1 MSFRNIRDEGII
13 QVATAA
19 DRLAL
24 LPSDGTVV
32 QQLDNHTLYVYDAN
46 TNVWTPIGGGGSG
59 NAFGVI
65 QTDTGTSPTADTLS
79 DSLSLISDQPSN
91 YFFEGNATT
100 DTVTFKAP
108 GLLPT
113 STFNDY
119 NLVQKEPTGFPNR
132 NDSVFSFDDVS
143 RRFTIQ
149 PAVSSYDVYIRGN
162 KYTKT
167 TSQLTVI
174 PDSPGNHYIYFD
186 INGNLQNTQTLDS
199 ALFSDNALVSIVYWN
214 TDISASVYIG
224 EERHGL
230 VMDGATHSYLH
241 TVLGARYI
249 AGLPLINFTIGSGSF
264 NGDAIFTSDS
274 GTIRDEDILLTIP
287 SQSQIPI
294 LYRQGTLWRKKA
306 AETYPVIRSGTAG
319 YVGANGLL
327 PYNFFNGTSWSL
339 NQVPNNSFVLVHI
352 FATNDVNNPVVGIQG
367 IATYISISGAREGA
381 NTEITSLAGLP
392 FAEFVPIGS
401 VIYETALS
409 YTNVPK
415 ARVRTTD
422 TGDNYVD
429 FRGSNI
435 YSPTAGIAL
444 LLDNLVDV
452 SITSPLNGDLL
463 AYNSSTQTWVNST
476 PVPSL
481 GNSFETVS
489 KNLKAYD
496 YTLSYSSGL
505 LDEIT
510 YDLGGGIEIKKVF
523 SYNLDGTI
531 DRIDLT
537 GIGVPIGIT
546 TSKRFFYTSG
556 AITSVE
562 YL

>member
-46 TNVWTPIGGGGSG
+46 TNAWTPIGGGGSG

-132 NDSVFSFDDVS
+132 NDSVFSFVDVA

-186 INGNLQNTQTLDS
+186 IDGNLQNTQTFDS

-367 IATYISISGAREGA
+367 IATYTSISGAREGA
-381 NTEITSLAGLP
+381 NTEITSLTGLP

-409 YTNVPK
+409 YPNVPK